1 MIQIDMLTVG
11 MFQSNCYI
19 VSCTETKEAVIVD
32 AGDEGERILET
43 VARLGV
49 TVTAV
54 INTHSH
60 LDHVGGLPE
69 VVAALKVP
77 VWMHRDDM
85 PLYESIERQAAMFGL
100 VAPARVAIDR
110 HIEDGERFTI
120 GRSTG
125 EFILAPGH
133 SPGSVCLYFPDPSP
147 PQLIC
152 GDVLFAGSVGRTD
165 LPGGDYAVLMHSLKT
180 RFVPLPDDTV
190 VHPGHGPST
199 TIGREKRTNPFLS
212 PLAGRTG

>member
-19 VSCTETKEAVIVD
+19 VSCTETSEAVIVD
-32 AGDEGERILET
+32 AGDEGGRILDA
-43 VARLGV
+43 VASLGV
-49 TVTAV
+49 NVTTI

-69 VVAALKVP
+69 VVAALNVP

-85 PLYESIERQAAMFGL
+85 PLYESIEQQAAMFGL

-110 HIEDGERFTI
+110 FIKNGEQFSV
-120 GRSTG
+120 GNVTG

-133 SPGSVCLYFPDPSP
+133 SPGSVCLHFPGPQP

-180 RFVPLPDDTV
+180 RFIPLPDDTV
-190 VHPGHGPST
+190 CHPGHGPAT
-199 TIGREKRTNPFLS
+199 TIGREKRTNPFLA
-212 PLAGRTG
+212 PLAPR